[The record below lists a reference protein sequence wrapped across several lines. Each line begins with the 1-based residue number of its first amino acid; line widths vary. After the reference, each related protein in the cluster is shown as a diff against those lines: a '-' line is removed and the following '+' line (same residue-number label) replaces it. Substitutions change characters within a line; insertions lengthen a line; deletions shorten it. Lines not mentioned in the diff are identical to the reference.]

1 MNKYDY
7 FELSDMRYHGAGVWA
22 KVRATLR
29 KQGYRVKDTYGQY
42 SHTRSGNSNA
52 FIELDVDGDLLFRL
66 YKPKGNL
73 VKIIDV
79 LTSVHRRLKLRTYNN
94 PLVLNQVIDYLIS
107 LGYKPI
113 SDELFNGSVYGVH
126 ASTDGLIYSV
136 TRSETF
142 DYQLKDAVEI
152 EYTNETII
160 RLSNFTEKR
169 KVIDVLGHK
178 VHEDALLEFLKNNLA
193 N

>member
-7 FELSDMRYHGAGVWA
+7 FELSDMRYHGAEVWA

-42 SHTRSGNSNA
+42 AHTRSGNSNA

-66 YKPKGNL
+66 YQPKGKL
-73 VKIIDV
+73 VKICDV
-79 LTSVHRRLKLRTYNN
+79 LGSVHRRLKLRTYNN
-94 PLVLNQVIDYLIS
+94 PQVLNQVVEYLIS
-107 LGYKPI
+107 IGYKPV
-113 SDELFNGSVYGVH
+113 SDELLNSSVFGVH
-126 ASTDGLIYSV
+126 TTPDGLIYTV
-136 TRSETF
+136 TKAATF
-142 DYQLKDAVEI
+142 DNYMAESAEI

>member
-7 FELSDMRYHGAGVWA
+7 FKASDMRFHGEGVWA
-22 KVRATLR
+22 KVRALLR
-29 KQGYRVKDTYGQY
+29 KQGYRVKDTYGKFTQGCNPD
-42 SHTRSGNSNA
+42 S
-52 FIELDVDGDLLFRL
+52 FIELDSDGDLVYRL
-66 YKPKGNL
+66 YQPKGKL

-94 PLVLNQVIDYLIS
+94 PLVLNQVVDYLIS
-107 LGYKPI
+107 LGYKPV

>member
-7 FELSDMRYHGAGVWA
+7 FELSDMRYHGAEVWA
-22 KVRATLR
+22 KVRAALR
-29 KQGYRVKDTYGQY
+29 NHGYRVKDSYGQFANM
-42 SHTRSGNSNA
+42 GNPNS
-52 FIELDVDGDLLFRL
+52 FIELDIDGDLIFRL

-94 PLVLNQVIDYLIS
+94 PLVLNQVVDYLIS
-107 LGYKPI
+107 LGYKPV
-113 SDELFNGSVYGVH
+113 SDELLNGSVYGVH

-142 DYQLKDAVEI
+142 DNHLKDAVEI

-160 RLSNFTEKR
+160 RLTNFTEKR
-169 KVIDVLGHK
+169 KVVDVLGYN
-178 VHEDALLEFLKNNLA
+178 VHEDTLIQFLKNNLA

>member
-7 FELSDMRYHGAGVWA
+7 FELSDMRYHGAKMWD

-42 SHTRSGNSNA
+42 AHTRSGNSNA

-79 LTSVHRRLKLRTYNN
+79 LTSVHRRLKVKTKND
-94 PLVLNQVIDYLIS
+94 PGTLNQVVEHLIS
-107 LGYKPI
+107 LGYKPC
-113 SDELFNGSVYGVH
+113 SDELLNSSVYGVH
-126 ASTDGLIYSV
+126 TTPDGLIYTV
-136 TRSETF
+136 TKAATF
-142 DYQLKDAVEI
+142 DNYMDESTEI
-152 EYTNETII
+152 VYETETVV
-160 RLSNFTEKR
+160 RLTNFTEKR
-169 KVIDVLGHK
+169 EVVDVLGHR
-178 VHEDALLEFLKNNLA
+178 VHKDILLEFLKDNLA